1 LNNKNKSQKQENK
14 ISKLLDM
21 CKTISSGS
29 IWFSKGD
36 LKDDDFILEAKTTDN
51 EKYTISRK
59 LINKISEESFSRF
72 KKPLI
77 FITVQDK
84 DYILMKK
91 NDFIEISEIGEEKIK
106 DLLIYKEENTRN
118 NSGFTINNDLFKEE
132 SIREVVM
139 VNFIK
144 NNKIFDQWI
153 CIKTE
158 LFLKI
163 KEDK

>member
-1 LNNKNKSQKQENK
+1 MDNKKKSQKQENK

-21 CKTISSGS
+21 KKTISSGS
-29 IWFSKGD
+29 LWFSKGD

-51 EKYTISRK
+51 EKYTINRK

-77 FITVQDK
+77 FITVQKK
-84 DYILMKK
+84 DYMLLKKDDFLNIL
-91 NDFIEISEIGEEKIK
+91 EIDENKIK
-106 DLLIYKEENTRN
+106 DLLIYREENTRN

-139 VNFIK
+139 VNFMK
-144 NNKIFDQWI
+144 NKKIFDQWI